1 MLVYQRVGLLPT
13 NIGETMVKQFDKL
26 TVTNLSIL
34 KCPPITF
41 DIVREERALCEDEGA
56 YCSFPCIQGKPPESP
71 RSLSSQL
78 EMLFD
83 LFESYKNLK
92 RSLP

>member
-1 MLVYQRVGLLPT
+1 
-13 NIGETMVKQFDKL
+13 MVNQFDRL
-26 TVTNLSIL
+26 TVMNLSIL

-41 DIVREERALCEDEGA
+41 DIVREERAFCEDEGA
-56 YCSFPCIQGKPPESP
+56 YCSFPCIQGKPPESAG
-71 RSLSSQL
+71 SLGSQL

-83 LFESYKNLK
+83 LFESYPNLK